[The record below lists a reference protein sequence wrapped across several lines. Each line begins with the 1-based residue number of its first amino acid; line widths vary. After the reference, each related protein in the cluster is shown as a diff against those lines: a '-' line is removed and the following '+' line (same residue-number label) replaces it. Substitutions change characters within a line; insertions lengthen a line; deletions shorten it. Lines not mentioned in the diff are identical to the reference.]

1 MKKVTQLFYD
11 ETNPN
16 SSVFA
21 TILTVLAVINDA
33 FDQFASIFGI
43 SDRTISYVAGGFLVI
58 TFFYNQLKSKGIIKG
73 EKSFVGKI
81 FTFIK

>member
-1 MKKVTQLFYD
+1 MKLFYD

-16 SSVFA
+16 SSLFA

-33 FDQFASIFGI
+33 FDQFGSIFGI
-43 SDRTISYVAGGFLVI
+43 SDRTISYVAGGLLVL

-73 EKSFVGKI
+73 EKSLVGKI